1 MNIPSWLIQIG
12 SLTGLVTFCYTIW
25 DRLLAGRPLVS
36 IRLSEYHR
44 EVFCRNLSHH
54 DVVVTKIECIPDFV
68 MVAANDS
75 IRGVVAA
82 AAGNGFAAVLKPEE
96 DRGFPI
102 IFRKGELVDREST
115 THAPFVIIVS
125 WRRTRSTWLPQM
137 PAVIFSSA
145 KTMRLLESAK

>member
-1 MNIPSWLIQIG
+1 MIPAWLVQLG
-12 SLTGLVTFCYTIW
+12 SMAGLLTFGFTIF

-44 EVFCRNLSHH
+44 EVFCRNLSRH
-54 DVVVTKIECIPDFV
+54 DIVVTGIKCIPSFV
-68 MVAANDS
+68 GVAPDDS
-75 IRGVVAA
+75 LRGVITGSARVGFVAI
-82 AAGNGFAAVLKPEE
+82 LKPEE

-102 IFRKGELVDREST
+102 IFRNGELVDKEST
-115 THAPFVIIVS
+115 THAPFVIVVS

-145 KTMRLLESAK
+145 KAMRMLESAK

>member
-1 MNIPSWLIQIG
+1 VIPAWLVQLG
-12 SLTGLVTFCYTIW
+12 SIAGLLTFGFTIF

-44 EVFCRNLSHH
+44 EVFCRNLSGH
-54 DVVVTKIECIPDFV
+54 DVVITKISCIPDFV

-82 AAGNGFAAVLKPEE
+82 ATGNGFAVVLKPEE

-115 THAPFVIIVS
+115 RCAPFVIVVS

-137 PAVIFSSA
+137 PAGIFSSA

>member
-1 MNIPSWLIQIG
+1 MIPAWLVQLG
-12 SLTGLVTFCYTIW
+12 SMAGLLTFVFTLF

-44 EVFCRNLSHH
+44 EVFCRNLSRH
-54 DVVVTKIECIPDFV
+54 DIVITKISSIPNAV
-68 MVAANDS
+68 MVAADDS
-75 IRGVVAA
+75 LRGVFNAD
-82 AAGNGFAAVLKPEE
+82 AGNGFAAILKPEE

-115 THAPFVIIVS
+115 TRAPFVIVVS

-145 KTMRLLESAK
+145 KAMRLLESAK